1 MSSAEPLRA
10 RDGWGQIAAV
20 PKGNPMN
27 LLKNVCVVVPAVLLT
42 ATVVVAVATVVGL
55 SSWEVL

>member
-1 MSSAEPLRA
+1 
-10 RDGWGQIAAV
+10 
-20 PKGNPMN
+20 MN

-55 SSWEVL
+55 SSWDVL